1 MAKLTSEY
9 SEEYIY
15 KNMLNDA
22 NLYMDFNPH
31 NNYFDIELL
40 IYGKFNKKYWKI
52 IMICD
57 EIYQFNLINHFIE
70 NIENIER
77 YECRPYIILEGVVN
91 KKRISETNIGKYN
104 NIKSDDD
111 DFDIFSIKL
120 VGVEKILKIIC
131 KFYKLETYELTER
144 EYNELLNV

>member
-1 MAKLTSEY
+1 MVKLTSEY

-22 NLYMDFNPH
+22 NLYMNFNPH

-40 IYGKFNKKYWKI
+40 AYGKVNKKYWKV

-57 EIYQFNLINHFIE
+57 EIYQFNLMDHFID

-77 YECRPYIILEGVVN
+77 YECRPYIILETRVN

-104 NIKSDDD
+104 NIKPGDG
-111 DFDIFSIKL
+111 DFDIFSIEF
-120 VGVEKILKIIC
+120 VGVEKIIKIIC
-131 KFYKLETYELTER
+131 KFYKLEIYELTEK
-144 EYNELLNV
+144 EYDELLNI